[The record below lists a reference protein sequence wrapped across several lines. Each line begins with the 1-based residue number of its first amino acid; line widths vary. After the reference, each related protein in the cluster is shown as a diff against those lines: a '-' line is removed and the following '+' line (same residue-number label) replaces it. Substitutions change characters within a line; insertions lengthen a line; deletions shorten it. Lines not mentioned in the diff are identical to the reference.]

1 MKKGSLLLVL
11 ALLSCL
17 VYSCSKGDKEPTYV
31 SYLSGT
37 FTPGGES
44 ALICTVD
51 GDAVTSGEVKL
62 TVDPEKK
69 GNDILTLNNIVPG
82 VASLTVPV
90 EMTEGDDCYEITGNK
105 SVDGKTVTCKGTY
118 VTESYS
124 EAGRSLTLT
133 VTTK

>member
-1 MKKGSLLLVL
+1 MKKGSLLIVL

-17 VYSCSKGDKEPTYV
+17 VYSCSKDDNEPIYV

-62 TVDPEKK
+62 TVVPEGE

-90 EMTEGDDCYEITGNK
+90 EMTEGDDCYEITGSK